1 MQRLKRLLL
10 VSFATM
16 LLTVSI
22 PGCAQRGYV
31 QNVDCRSCHT
41 SSGAADARDLSHI
54 YANPSSHHPV
64 GNKYLA
70 DINAQPNFNQTSG
83 QSAGVAFF
91 DRNSNGYPDNN
102 EILLFNESGV
112 ATLECS
118 SCHMSHGNNSAPANP
133 TDKFYLRV
141 NNNGSALCT
150 TCHRY

>member
-10 VSFATM
+10 ASFATM
-16 LLTVSI
+16 LLTVSV

-41 SSGAADARDLSHI
+41 SNSAAGARDLSHI

-64 GNKYLA
+64 GSKYIAGL
-70 DINAQPNFNQTSG
+70 NSRLNFNPPSG

-91 DRNSNGYPDNN
+91 DRNSNGQPDNN
-102 EILLFNESGV
+102 EILLFSESGV
-112 ATLECS
+112 ATVECS
-118 SCHMSHGNNSAPANP
+118 SCHITHGNNPAPANP
-133 TDKFYLRV
+133 ADKFYLRV